1 METFLSACGD
11 AGDTCAGRATEVGLM
26 ADNARIPLAV
36 GFLVGALTVTLL
48 FQTIST
54 VALVMVAAGGGLA
67 WVSVRYSPDF
77 SSPKNAAQLGLGLG
91 FLFGL
96 PVYYVLAT
104 IIMTVDLLLTAA
116 TGG

>member
-1 METFLSACGD
+1 
-11 AGDTCAGRATEVGLM
+11 M

-36 GFLVGALTVTLL
+36 GFVVGALTVTLL

-77 SSPKNAAQLGLGLG
+77 SSPTNAAQLGLGLG

>member
-1 METFLSACGD
+1 
-11 AGDTCAGRATEVGLM
+11 M

-36 GFLVGALTVTLL
+36 GFVVGALTVTLL

-96 PVYYVLAT
+96 PVYYVLG
-104 IIMTVDLLLTAA
+104 IIIKTVDLLLTAA
-116 TGG
+116 AGG

>member
-1 METFLSACGD
+1 
-11 AGDTCAGRATEVGLM
+11 M

-36 GFLVGALTVTLL
+36 GFLVGAVSVTLL

-116 TGG
+116 PGG

>member
-1 METFLSACGD
+1 
-11 AGDTCAGRATEVGLM
+11 M
-26 ADNARIPLAV
+26 ADNVRIPLAV
-36 GFLVGALTVTLL
+36 GFLVGAVSVTLL

-96 PVYYVLAT
+96 PVYFVLVTFVA
-104 IIMTVDLLLTAA
+104 TVDLLVTTAP
-116 TGG
+116 GG

>member
-1 METFLSACGD
+1 
-11 AGDTCAGRATEVGLM
+11 M
-26 ADNARIPLAV
+26 ADNARIPLVV
-36 GFLVGALTVTLL
+36 GFAVGALTVTLL

>member
-11 AGDTCAGRATEVGLM
+11 AGDTCAGRATEVLWM
-26 ADNARIPLAV
+26 SDSARIPLAV
-36 GFLVGALTVTLL
+36 GFVGGALTLTLL

>member
-1 METFLSACGD
+1 
-11 AGDTCAGRATEVGLM
+11 M
-26 ADNARIPLAV
+26 ADSAQIPLAV
-36 GFLVGALTVTLL
+36 GFVVGAVSVTLL
-48 FQTIST
+48 FQTISL
-54 VALVMVAAGGGLA
+54 VALGFVAAGGGLA

-77 SSPKNAAQLGLGLG
+77 SLPKNVAQLGLGLG

-104 IIMTVDLLLTAA
+104 TIMTVDLLLTAA

>member
-1 METFLSACGD
+1 
-11 AGDTCAGRATEVGLM
+11 M
-26 ADNARIPLAV
+26 ADNARIPLVV
-36 GFLVGALTVTLL
+36 GFAVGALTVTLL

-96 PVYYVLAT
+96 PAYYVMAT

>member
-1 METFLSACGD
+1 
-11 AGDTCAGRATEVGLM
+11 M
-26 ADNARIPLAV
+26 ADNARIPLVV

-54 VALVMVAAGGGLA
+54 VALVMVAAGGGLS
-67 WVSVRYSPDF
+67 WFSVRYSPDF

-104 IIMTVDLLLTAA
+104 IIMTVDLLMTAA

>member
-1 METFLSACGD
+1 
-11 AGDTCAGRATEVGLM
+11 M

-36 GFLVGALTVTLL
+36 GFIVGALTVTLL

-54 VALVMVAAGGGLA
+54 VALVMVAAGGGLT

-104 IIMTVDLLLTAA
+104 IITTVDLLLTAA